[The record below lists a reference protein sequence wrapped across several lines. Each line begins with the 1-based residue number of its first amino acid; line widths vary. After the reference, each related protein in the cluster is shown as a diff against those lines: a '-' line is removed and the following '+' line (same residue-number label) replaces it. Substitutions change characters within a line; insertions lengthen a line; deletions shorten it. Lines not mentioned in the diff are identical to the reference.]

1 LKKSQVAISA
11 AIILIILPIFFQFT
25 TGAPVVESYGENVK
39 IGFSMIN
46 GLNGATE
53 FIDAGYQRAIE
64 MGAQIEHR
72 DYGWN
77 HLNVTL
83 TPLVEWQ
90 EFYLSK
96 YPQLNSSLAINMI
109 YSNTTTFAYPLDF
122 TFYSTPGEATIRF
135 NDTAVV
141 NSLRNLTIRIM
152 EIIDLDYISYGTEIN
167 GIFESFFDY
176 SSSIMTNTVM
186 LDDYVDLCEQ
196 LYDFVKTNYSDTQV
210 LSIFRY
216 QAPFDLKNIEP
227 IIDNFDNACDIFG
240 LSCRV
245 FTNEIGGLA
254 FLNESTVLEKF
265 TNFTSLTTK
274 NFAITNIYTISD
286 SRHGGSAAYQGE
298 FVRYLFN
305 VIENYEN
312 DLEFLCW
319 YTVYDYPT
327 GYLSMIYSPLLEPH
341 STAGLCTNNGD
352 PKVAYFTWIEEM
364 RAMGRLPNYLMPW
377 KIGVGVTILVAIS
390 GFLVYAYVMEGIQFR
405 KELDKDKV
413 EEPKEISFEE
423 EIEHKPAKKK
433 KKKKKKKPKTIEFT
447 DALNNE
453 QK

>member
-1 LKKSQVAISA
+1 MKKSQVAVSVIIIS
-11 AIILIILPIFFQFT
+11 LILPIFAQFT

-46 GLNGATE
+46 GMNGATE
-53 FIDAGYQRAIE
+53 FIDAGYQKAIE

-72 DYGWN
+72 DYGWD
-77 HLNVTL
+77 HLNYTL
-83 TPLVEWQ
+83 TPIIEWQ

-96 YPQLNSSLAINMI
+96 YPQLNTSLAINVI
-109 YSNTTTFAYPLDF
+109 YSNTTTFAYPFNF
-122 TFYSTPGEATIRF
+122 TFYSTPAEASTRF

-141 NSLRNLTIRIM
+141 NTLRNLTIDIM
-152 EIIDLDYISYGTEIN
+152 EIIDLDYISYGSEIN
-167 GIFESFFDY
+167 GIFESFFNY
-176 SSSIMTNTVM
+176 SSSLMTNTVM

-227 IIDNFDNACDIFG
+227 IIDSFDNACDIYG
-240 LSCRV
+240 ISCRV
-245 FTNEIGGLA
+245 FTNQIGGLA
-254 FLNESTVLEKF
+254 FLNESETLERF
-265 TNFTSLTTK
+265 SNFTSLITK

-286 SRHGGSAAYQGE
+286 SRHGGSFAYQGE

-305 VIENYEN
+305 VVENYEN

-319 YTVYDYPT
+319 YTIYDYPS
-327 GYLSMIYSPLLEPH
+327 GYLSLVYSPLLEPH
-341 STAGLCTNNGD
+341 STAGLCTLAGD

-364 RAMGRLPNYLMPW
+364 RAMGRLPNYYMPW
-377 KIGVGVTILVAIS
+377 KIGVGVLILVAIS

-405 KELDKDKV
+405 KVTDEDK
-413 EEPKEISFEE
+413 EEIPKEISFEE
-423 EIEHKPAKKK
+423 ESKQKSTKKRK
-433 KKKKKKKPKTIEFT
+433 RKPKTIEFT
-447 DALNNE
+447 YDKNNE
-453 QK
+453 